1 MRLFF
6 TQLFV
11 SERKQI
17 AIMAEEKSPVRI
29 SLRLFAINRSEMRI
43 NMDNSCK
50 NNKIT
55 ESEQQLIDTVAKIT
69 DNYRNSEL
77 LCLNKTMRLPSR
89 NEIIGI
95 IKDLRR
101 IIFPGYFEDFNLSYS
116 FADYFVGNELVNIKD
131 RLNKQVLLAMSYE
144 NEKGLSDEE
153 IEKQSEII
161 SLNFI
166 KKLPYIQNMLLMD
179 VQAGFDG
186 DPAAKSKEEII
197 SSYPGL
203 FAIYV
208 YRLAHELYVQNVPFI
223 PRIMT
228 EYAHGKTGID
238 INSGATIGKYFFI
251 DHGTGVVIG
260 ETTIIGDYVKL
271 YQGVTLGAL
280 STRSGQQLRDVK
292 RHPTIEDNV
301 TIYSGASVLGGETVI
316 GKGTVIGGNAFITAS
331 IPANTKVSV
340 INPELKMKDGNK
352 DSKENTPWEI

>member
-1 MRLFF
+1 MG
-6 TQLFV
+6 
-11 SERKQI
+11 K
-17 AIMAEEKSPVRI
+17 
-29 SLRLFAINRSEMRI
+29 
-43 NMDNSCK
+43 SCK
-50 NNKIT
+50 DNNIT
-55 ESEQQLIDTVAKIT
+55 KEEQTIIDTVSKIT
-69 DNYRNSEL
+69 DNYRSSDL
-77 LCLNKTMRLPSR
+77 LCLNKTMHLPNR

-116 FADYFVGNELVNIKD
+116 FEDYFVGEELVDIKE
-131 RLNKQVLLAMSYE
+131 RLNKQILLAMSYNVDDNISKKE
-144 NEKGLSDEE
+144 IEDKSEE
-153 IEKQSEII
+153 ITVR
-161 SLNFI
+161 FI
-166 KKLPYIQNMLLMD
+166 EKLPYIQNMLLMD

-197 SSYPGL
+197 FSYPGL

-260 ETTIIGDYVKL
+260 ETTNIGDCVKL

-280 STRSGQQLRDVK
+280 STRSGQKLRDVK

-301 TIYSGASVLGGETVI
+301 TIYSGATVLGGETVI
-316 GKGTVIGGNAFITAS
+316 GKGTVIGGNAFITES
-331 IPANTKVSV
+331 IKENTRVSV
-340 INPELKMKDGNK
+340 INPELKIKGGNK
-352 DSKENTPWEI
+352 TNEKDTPWEI

>member
-1 MRLFF
+1 M
-6 TQLFV
+6 
-11 SERKQI
+11 K
-17 AIMAEEKSPVRI
+17 K
-29 SLRLFAINRSEMRI
+29 
-43 NMDNSCK
+43 SCK
-50 NNKIT
+50 ENIIT
-55 ESEQQLIDTVAKIT
+55 DSEQEIINTVAMIT
-69 DNYRNSEL
+69 QNYKDSDL
-77 LCLNKTMRLPSR
+77 LCLNKTMHLPSR

-101 IIFPGYFEDFNLSYS
+101 IMFPGYFEDFNLSYS
-116 FADYFVGNELVNIKD
+116 FADYFVGSELVNIKE
-131 RLNKQVLLAMSYE
+131 RLSKQILLAMTYGKE
-144 NEKGLSDEE
+144 NDTETD
-153 IEKQSEII
+153 EII
-161 SLNFI
+161 SQSEAICINFI
-166 KKLPYIQNMLLMD
+166 KKLPYIQQMLLMD

-260 ETTIIGDYVKL
+260 ETTVIGDYVKL

-301 TIYSGASVLGGETVI
+301 TIYSGATVLGGETVI
-316 GKGTVIGGNAFITAS
+316 GKGTVIGGNAFITES

-352 DSKENTPWEI
+352 NNKENTPWEI